1 MWLITKLF
9 PYEPHECMGVKTGE
23 RREGE
28 PSIPPVPQPSVHRP
42 SGQKRDQGRDILNS
56 IEKGTENCLC
66 FWEMEVLGAL
76 LLSADSM
83 NKADC
88 QYVGYGLAVRSLR
101 THSPQGRTNQYC

>member
-42 SGQKRDQGRDILNS
+42 SGQKWDHGRDILKF
-56 IEKGTENCLC
+56 IKKKKL
-66 FWEMEVLGAL
+66 
-76 LLSADSM
+76 
-83 NKADC
+83 K
-88 QYVGYGLAVRSLR
+88 QLR
-101 THSPQGRTNQYC
+101 L